1 MQRLILNLVTVLL
14 LAAGFLQAGFKSAH
28 PHNTNSPLSYSGQI
42 MNSNCAGDCAGHPS
56 HNQETSKEGAKNSA
70 DCATCRKG
78 GARLVLY
85 SAEAKASFNL
95 DDQVKPREYVGEK
108 VAIVGTYD
116 EPTRTI
122 HVQSITMAR

>member
-1 MQRLILNLVTVLL
+1 MKRLILNLATVLL
-14 LAAGFLQAGFKSAH
+14 LAAAFLQAGFKSTH
-28 PHNTNSPLSYSGQI
+28 KHNTSYTGEI
-42 MNSNCAGDCAGHPS
+42 MNGSRAGQSS
-56 HNQETSKEGAKNSA
+56 HNQEMAREGAKNA
-70 DCATCRKG
+70 TDCTMCRKD

-85 SAEAKASFNL
+85 SPEVKASFNL

>member
-1 MQRLILNLVTVLL
+1 MKRLILNLATVLL
-14 LAAGFLQAGFKSAH
+14 LAAAFLQAGFKSTH
-28 PHNTNSPLSYSGQI
+28 KHNTSYTGEI
-42 MNSNCAGDCAGHPS
+42 MNGSCAGQSS
-56 HNQETSKEGAKNSA
+56 HNLEMAREGAKNA
-70 DCATCRKG
+70 TDCTMCRKD

-85 SAEAKASFNL
+85 SPEVKASFNL

>member
-1 MQRLILNLVTVLL
+1 MKRLILNLGTVLL
-14 LAAGFLQAGFKSAH
+14 LAAAFLQAGFKSSH
-28 PHNTNSPLSYSGQI
+28 KHNTSYTGEI
-42 MNSNCAGDCAGHPS
+42 MNGICTGQSS
-56 HNQETSKEGAKNSA
+56 HNQKMAEEGTNN
-70 DCATCRKG
+70 ATGCTMCRKD

-85 SAEAKASFNL
+85 NAEVQASYNL

>member
-1 MQRLILNLVTVLL
+1 MKRLILNLATVLL
-14 LAAGFLQAGFKSAH
+14 LAAAFLQAGFKSTH
-28 PHNTNSPLSYSGQI
+28 KHNTSYTGEI
-42 MNSNCAGDCAGHPS
+42 MNGSCAGQSS
-56 HNQETSKEGAKNSA
+56 HNLEMAREGAKNA
-70 DCATCRKG
+70 TDCAICRKD

-85 SAEAKASFNL
+85 SPEVNASFNL